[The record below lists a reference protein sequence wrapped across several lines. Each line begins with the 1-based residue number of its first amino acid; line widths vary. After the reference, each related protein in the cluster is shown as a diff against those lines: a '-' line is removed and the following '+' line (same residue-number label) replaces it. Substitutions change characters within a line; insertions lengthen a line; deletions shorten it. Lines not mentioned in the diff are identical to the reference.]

1 MYRANKKTNK
11 KSKKITGVFKS
22 EVTGFYYE
30 NEHHIP
36 DTYLIVEYQL
46 TDASGNKHSYKESFL
61 DNGFSDRAADFFDY
75 LEANGIPY
83 EERFSFVGCKEEL
96 DIRIDSSTNSLL
108 PTIYTRKFI

>member
-1 MYRANKKTNK
+1 MYRAKTKTSK

-22 EVTGFYYE
+22 KVTRFYYE

-36 DTYLIVEYQL
+36 DTYLIVEYKL
-46 TDASGNKHSYKESFL
+46 TDASGNECNYKESFL
-61 DNGFSDRAADFFDY
+61 DNGINDRALDFFDY
-75 LEANGIPY
+75 LEENGIPY
-83 EERFSFVGCKEEL
+83 ENRFDFLGREEEL